1 MLGTMGPADPAHAD
15 TLHDGHASRDPHIAV
30 AKTAVDDAFAT
41 GETLAVDDARRA
53 DTVVSM
59 PRGTTT
65 SRRTVIPRVVEE
77 RGETLLVHAV
87 EERYRVDRV
96 IGAGGMGEVAR
107 AFDRDIGR
115 TVAVKRMLPKAVGPK
130 LVARFVDEVRTLGR
144 LHHPNIV
151 PIHDVDVD
159 PDGQLF
165 FTMPLVDGQPLDT
178 ILEGLMNGNPELLAQ
193 FPLSRRLDVFAGIVD
208 ALGHAHA
215 QNIVHRDVKPAN
227 VMVGPFGE
235 VVLLDW
241 GIARLGDGP
250 DRAIDAPTD
259 KVERSA
265 AKTRHGHLIGTPHYM
280 APEQARGDVAAIGP
294 ATDLYAAF
302 VVLFEMLTLTSYV
315 KEEDTVGALAEVVA
329 KGAPSPHDPVYSR
342 AGTTAVPVE
351 LRHLVRHGLAP
362 SPSDRYASASVVLA
376 ELARI
381 RSGDFKVECPV
392 SFSKKVSTSFFR
404 FVEAHPKTG
413 LAILAVGTSWLVV
426 SVLLVAILVA
436 FR

>member
-1 MLGTMGPADPAHAD
+1 MLGLMGPADPAHAD

-30 AKTAVDDAFAT
+30 AKTALDDAFAT

-65 SRRTVIPRVVEE
+65 ARRTVIPRVVEE
-77 RGETLLVHAV
+77 HGETLLVHAP

-115 TVAVKRMLPKAVGPK
+115 SVAVKRMLPEAVGPK

-165 FTMPLVDGQPLDT
+165 FTMPVVDGQPLDT
-178 ILEGLMNGNPELLAQ
+178 ILEGLMNGNPELLGQ
-193 FPLSRRLDVFAGIVD
+193 FPLSRRLDIFAGIVD

-250 DRAIDAPTD
+250 ERDDDVAAD

-265 AKTRHGHLIGTPHYM
+265 AKTRHGHLVGTPHYM

-315 KEEDTVGALAEVVA
+315 KAEDTVGALTEVVG
-329 KGAPSPHDPVYSR
+329 KTPPSVDDPVYSPS
-342 AGTTAVPVE
+342 GTAVPAE
-351 LRHLVRHGLAP
+351 LRHLLRHGLAA
-362 SPSDRYASASVVLA
+362 SPSARYPSASVVLA

-381 RSGDFKVECPV
+381 RSGDFKVECALT
-392 SFSKKVSTSFFR
+392 FSKRVSTRAFR
-404 FVEAHPKTG
+404 FVEGHPKTG
-413 LAILAVGTSWLVV
+413 LALLALGASWLVL
-426 SVLLVAILVA
+426 STVLTAMFALH
-436 FR
+436 